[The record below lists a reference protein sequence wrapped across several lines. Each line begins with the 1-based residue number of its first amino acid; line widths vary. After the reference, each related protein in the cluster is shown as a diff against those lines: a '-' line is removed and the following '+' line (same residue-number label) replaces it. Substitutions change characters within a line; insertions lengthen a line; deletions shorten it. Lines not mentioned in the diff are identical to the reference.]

1 MLKPEIPITIG
12 YKVEKAL
19 ELLKEY
25 KVIIE
30 DTSTVF
36 NDKIQERK
44 DNIPVVV
51 RQIFKDNFVFLTVAK
66 FK

>member
-1 MLKPEIPITIG
+1 MLMPEVPITIG
-12 YKVEKAL
+12 YEVEKAL

-25 KVIIE
+25 KVVVE

-44 DNIPVVV
+44 ENIPVVV
-51 RQIFKDNFVFLTVAK
+51 RQNFKDNFIFLTVAK

>member
-1 MLKPEIPITIG
+1 MLMPEIPNTIG
-12 YKVEKAL
+12 YGVEKAL
-19 ELLKEY
+19 ELLKDY
-25 KVIIE
+25 KVVVE

-44 DNIPVVV
+44 ENKPVVV
-51 RQIFKDNFVFLTVAK
+51 RQIFKDNFIFLTAAK